1 MASHA
6 GADGNLALACACADA
21 ACVAS
26 LTTFVAGL
34 QVDDQ
39 MLLSAVQPLGG
50 CSDARV
56 VWDLTTGRCGLLEDT
71 C

>member
-1 MASHA
+1 MQPPAE
-6 GADGNLALACACADA
+6 
-21 ACVAS
+21 
-26 LTTFVAGL
+26 

-56 VWDLTTGRCGLLEDT
+56 VWDLTTGRCAPL
-71 C
+71 

>member
-1 MASHA
+1 
-6 GADGNLALACACADA
+6 
-21 ACVAS
+21 
-26 LTTFVAGL
+26 
-34 QVDDQ
+34 

-56 VWDLTTGRCGLLEDT
+56 VWDLTTGRYGMLWCP